1 MQHNRVWKLGVIFL
15 AVLLLGGCL
24 MAVGSAIG
32 VGAYKWAEA
41 TMENDFPRKMEP
53 TYRACVDA
61 SQAMKLT
68 LKKESYSPT
77 RSSILASTTGGTN
90 VTIELFARP
99 HDITTVKVR
108 FGFIGDKDQS
118 AYFLRTVSKK
128 LGV

>member
-1 MQHNRVWKLGVIFL
+1 MRDIRAWKLGGIFL

-32 VGAYKWAEA
+32 VGAYKWAEG

-53 TYRACVDA
+53 TYRACLDA
-61 SQAMKLT
+61 VKAMKLT
-68 LKKESYSPT
+68 IKKESYSPT
-77 RSSILASTTGGTN
+77 RSSILASTSEGTN

-108 FGFIGDKDQS
+108 FGFMGDKDQS
-118 AYFLRTVSKK
+118 SYFLRTVTKN
-128 LGV
+128 LGL

>member
-1 MQHNRVWKLGVIFL
+1 MRDIRAWKLGGIFL

-32 VGAYKWAEA
+32 VGAYKWAEG

-53 TYRACVDA
+53 TYRACLDA
-61 SQAMKLT
+61 VKAMKLNI
-68 LKKESYSPT
+68 KKESYSPT
-77 RSSILASTTGGTN
+77 RSSILASTGGGTN
-90 VTIELFARP
+90 VTIELIARP

-108 FGFIGDKDQS
+108 FGFMGDKDQS
-118 AYFLRTVSKK
+118 NYFMRTVAKN